1 MNPLSDSARSAAPAP
16 GTGTPG
22 PASISEE
29 PSAATAPAPQRARV
43 IILGNEKG
51 GSGKST
57 AAMHLIVGLL
67 RAGRTVGSIDIDS
80 RQATLTRYLENRA
93 VLAEKKGVDL
103 PLPTHRLIP
112 RSKLEPS
119 MAHAD
124 EAERFTAALDGLSR
138 TCEAVVIDTPGSDD
152 PLSRLAHSFADTLVT
167 PMNDSF
173 IDFDLLAKVDPDT
186 HKILRPSLY
195 SEMVWE
201 QKKRRAMRDGGSIDW
216 IVMRNR
222 LASTEAKNKR
232 AVGEVLEALARRIG
246 FRLAPGFGD
255 RVIFRELFLSGLTLL
270 DLRQPGIER
279 TLSMSHVAARQEVR
293 ELLAAVG
300 MDAAPAA
307 GTS

>member
-1 MNPLSDSARSAAPAP
+1 MNSMTDSAPSATSQPVPAAAP
-16 GTGTPG
+16 
-22 PASISEE
+22 S
-29 PSAATAPAPQRARV
+29 PAPQPAPITAAAAQRPRV
-43 IILGNEKG
+43 IVLGNEKG

-67 RAGRTVGSIDIDS
+67 RAGKTVGSIDIDS

-93 VLAEKKGVDL
+93 ILAEKKGVDL

-112 RSKLEPS
+112 RAKPNDPN
-119 MAHAD
+119 AQAD
-124 EAERFTAALDGLSR
+124 EAERFTSALDGLSR
-138 TCEAVVIDTPGSDD
+138 TCDVVVIDTPGSDD
-152 PLSRLAHSFADTLVT
+152 QLSRLAHSCADTLIT

-173 IDFDLLAKVDPDT
+173 VDFDLLAKVDPDT

-232 AVGEVLEALARRIG
+232 AVAGVLEALARRIG

-270 DLRQPGIER
+270 DLRQPGVER
-279 TLSMSHVAARQEVR
+279 NLSMSHITARQEVR
-293 ELLAAVG
+293 SLLAAVG
-300 MDAAPAA
+300 MDGTPADA
-307 GTS
+307 GTG